1 MRRGMTQKDLAGDE
15 ITRNMLSKIENGA
28 AYPSISSLL
37 YLAERLEV
45 SPAYF
50 FDESEKTQSEIE
62 SMLCSY
68 YNEGEYEKCITVG
81 SALPA
86 TESGNILAQ
95 CYLNLAVSDFMKMK
109 FKSARESLLLA
120 KEQCESAA
128 DITDTVYNIV
138 MCLLKLHDVAFDMGV
153 DEISSETLPSYRA
166 MTDNFYLFL
175 LSNATSLENGTELSK
190 NSLYGLHISA
200 RAEISA
206 ENYENAV
213 EILKLASKKISD
225 ETPPALA
232 YMIYDD
238 LEGAALK
245 TGNYKEA
252 YEASTMKN
260 NIEK

>member
-1 MRRGMTQKDLAGDE
+1 MTQKELAGGE
-15 ITRNMLSKIENGA
+15 ITRNMLSRIENGA
-28 AYPSISSLL
+28 AYPSIGSLL

-68 YNEGEYEKCITVG
+68 YNEGEYEKCITAG

-95 CYLNLAVSDFMKMK
+95 CYLNMAVSDYLQMK

-138 MCLLKLHDVAFDMGV
+138 MCLLKLQDVAFDTGL
-153 DEISSETLPSYRA
+153 DELSSDTIPSYKA
-166 MTDNFYLFL
+166 MTANFYMFL
-175 LSNATSLENGTELSK
+175 LANADSCADADELSK
-190 NSLYGLHISA
+190 NSLFGLHISA
-200 RAEISA
+200 RAEMSA
-206 ENYENAV
+206 GNYASAV
-213 EILKLASKKISD
+213 DILKIAKTRISD
-225 ETPPALA
+225 TTPPALSF
-232 YMIYDD
+232 MIYDD
-238 LEGAALK
+238 LEASAIK
-245 TGNYKEA
+245 TENYKEA
-252 YEASTMKN
+252 YEASRLKN
-260 NIEK
+260 AVGK